1 MNAIDHLVKIVG
13 SPHKRP
19 PLRVSVPA
27 LNGTATAHLLH
38 LLLCSGPM
46 TTAEL
51 AEDAALSTRAVWG
64 LLKGPRA
71 AGQVT
76 HDDGLWEIDA
86 DFPGLDVIRA
96 AELLRERG
104 WRVDAP
110 ARSTRP

>member
-1 MNAIDHLVKIVG
+1 MICPRCRVDNPKNAVVESRQI
-13 SPHKRP
+13 
-19 PLRVSVPA
+19 
-27 LNGTATAHLLH
+27 
-38 LLLCSGPM
+38 
-46 TTAEL
+46 
-51 AEDAALSTRAVWG
+51 
-64 LLKGPRA
+64 